1 MGIMCAPGARLD
13 VAVIFDKVFT
23 FFSGMNSVALS
34 PGGDLAAVCFHDREL
49 HIYRIIEPSQAIKPR
64 SRARDTAASLEEYRF
79 ERLPQGRYDRPPEA
93 EVHFRHTKLA
103 FLDDET
109 LLVAR
114 EIEQVGGGSR
124 KPPEEPANISLAA
137 VSVGTGEVV
146 REFTAAEYGPLLAAP
161 LLIPPKYVLFPA
173 GETAICLDAT
183 SFREAFRLGYGGG
196 QLGHNAIAYDSGTGR
211 LYALAGEFES
221 SALHTYLL
229 RPGRGTFQE
238 LEKRPLELD
247 GFLGNSLCLR
257 PDGQEV
263 AVWFTTMQKV
273 VRRRTKKNC
282 MYSGETGLL
291 GRLGLFSE
299 AGDRYLDVHSS
310 FERYGWRARDFQVS
324 SVFGYGPDGAA
335 VTQIGINY
343 RVDDHY
349 AAKPFYLDDYTIV
362 INSPG
367 GDLIGVDTVSG
378 KSKELADANSPIAD
392 LSVHPEKRLLLVGT
406 KGSGPVPI
414 TVSLLG
420 LA

>member
-1 MGIMCAPGARLD
+1 

-34 PGGDLAAVCFHDREL
+34 PGGGLAAVCFHDREL
-49 HIYRIIEPSQAIKPR
+49 YVYRIIEPSQASKPR
-64 SRARDTAASLEEYRF
+64 GGARDAAGSLEEYRF
-79 ERLPQGRYDRPPEA
+79 LRLAQGRYNRPPEA
-93 EVHFRHTKLA
+93 EVHFSHTKLA

-114 EIEQVGGGSR
+114 EIEQVGGGSQR
-124 KPPEEPANISLAA
+124 TPEEPANISLAA
-137 VSVGTGEVV
+137 VRVGTGEVV
-146 REFTAAEYGPLLAAP
+146 REFTATDYGPLLAAP

-183 SFREAFRLGYGGG
+183 SFREVFRLDYGGG
-196 QLGHNAIAYDSGTGR
+196 QLGHNAMAYDSATGR

-221 SALHTYLL
+221 SSLHTYLL
-229 RPGRGTFQE
+229 RPDRGTVEE
-238 LEKRPLELD
+238 LEKRPLELK

-257 PDGQEV
+257 PDGKEV
-263 AVWFTTMQKV
+263 AVWFTTMQNV
-273 VRRRTKKNC
+273 VRRRTKKSC

-299 AGDRYLDVHSS
+299 DGDRYLDVESR
-310 FERYGWRARDFQVS
+310 FERYGWRTRDFKIS

-335 VTQIGINY
+335 AVTQIGIGY
-343 RVDDHY
+343 SVDEHY
-349 AAKPFYLDDYTIV
+349 ASKPFYLDDHTV
-362 INSPG
+362 VTNTPG

-392 LSVHPEKRLLLVGT
+392 LSVHTKKRLLLVGT
-406 KGSGPVPI
+406 RGSGPVPI

-420 LA
+420 LASGRG